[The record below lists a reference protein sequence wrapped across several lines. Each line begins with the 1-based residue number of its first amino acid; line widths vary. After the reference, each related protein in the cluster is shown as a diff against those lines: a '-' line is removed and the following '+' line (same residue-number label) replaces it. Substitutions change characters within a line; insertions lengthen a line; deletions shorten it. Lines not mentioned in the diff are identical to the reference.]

1 MTQVRFEVRNFR
13 NKNFVLKQFVFF
25 FFSLLPFYLLLR
37 SKMSDKKET
46 KQEERQWEELYLIF
60 QFLVAF
66 LFISF
71 SLLFHRDSIPID
83 LFDEKNPTI
92 KPNTRTYLDPVH
104 ADGISWWDEVKAM
117 FISFSFV
124 GIFYYFIIL
133 FIIGY
138 YSKFARSILLG
149 NAFLGNSLHVIVIL
163 DLVDSC
169 KAS

>member
-1 MTQVRFEVRNFR
+1 M
-13 NKNFVLKQFVFF
+13 
-25 FFSLLPFYLLLR
+25 
-37 SKMSDKKET
+37 
-46 KQEERQWEELYLIF
+46 
-60 QFLVAF
+60 
-66 LFISF
+66 
-71 SLLFHRDSIPID
+71 FHRDSIPID

-138 YSKFARSILLG
+138 YSKFARSILFG

-163 DLVDSC
+163 DLVDPC
-169 KAS
+169 KAARCQEAQKQALEPPLQILLIVFLAQK